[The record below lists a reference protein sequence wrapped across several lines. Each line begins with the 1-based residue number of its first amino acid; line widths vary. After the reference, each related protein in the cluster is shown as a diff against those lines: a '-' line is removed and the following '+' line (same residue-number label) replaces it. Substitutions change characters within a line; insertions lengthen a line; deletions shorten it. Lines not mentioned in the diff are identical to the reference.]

1 MSQEIADAIG
11 EAFAYGGEE
20 RDTNLVE
27 AIIGLAYN
35 TRKIATAITPRDALP
50 GYDATGGTITS
61 LTEAV
66 MGMTGGLVQIA
77 DAIQSLAE
85 AVNQKTS

>member
-1 MSQEIADAIG
+1 M
-11 EAFAYGGEE
+11 
-20 RDTNLVE
+20 VE

-77 DAIQSLAE
+77 NAIQSLVE

>member
-11 EAFAYGGEE
+11 DAFVYGGQE

-27 AIIGLAYN
+27 AIIGLARN
-35 TRKIATAITPRDALP
+35 TGKIAKAITPQDASA

-66 MGMTGGLVQIA
+66 MGITGGLVQIA
-77 DAIQSLAE
+77 NAIQSLAE